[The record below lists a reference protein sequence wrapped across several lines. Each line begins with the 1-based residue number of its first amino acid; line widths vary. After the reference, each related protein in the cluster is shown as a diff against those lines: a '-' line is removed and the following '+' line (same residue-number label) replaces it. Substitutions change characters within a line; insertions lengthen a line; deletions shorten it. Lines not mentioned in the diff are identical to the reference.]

1 MPDQFEQ
8 ESEKLAIEKLIIDC
22 EKGLISKQKLNKI
35 IEHYTNRKNMF
46 KFDDKIVRLEDFR
59 KNDEFG

>member
-1 MPDQFEQ
+1 LLQPYAHV
-8 ESEKLAIEKLIIDC
+8 KI
-22 EKGLISKQKLNKI
+22 QKLNKI

-59 KNDEFG
+59 KNDELG